1 MRFGPDVVGDEPHDP
16 LAIGDGNA
24 PAGVLEPG
32 AEPIDP

>member
-1 MRFGPDVVGDEPHDP
+1 MRFGSDMVGDEPYDP
-16 LAIGDGNA
+16 LSVDDGDA